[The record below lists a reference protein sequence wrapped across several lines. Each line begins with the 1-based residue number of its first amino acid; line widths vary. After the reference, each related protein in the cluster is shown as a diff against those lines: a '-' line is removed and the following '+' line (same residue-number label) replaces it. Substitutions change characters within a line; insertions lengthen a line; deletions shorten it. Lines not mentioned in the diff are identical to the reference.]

1 MNFCFFFF
9 GFSSFSVCFLKILC
23 VLCEHGVKCGR
34 KQKGHNGWL
43 CFNRESNVDYK
54 KKSHTLNGEKT
65 KHPDDTV

>member
-1 MNFCFFFF
+1 M
-9 GFSSFSVCFLKILC
+9 
-23 VLCEHGVKCGR
+23 LCELQVKCGR

-65 KHPDDTV
+65 KHPDDTVLKKNTLK